1 MTDADLVADAAA
13 AALRIVLEIA
23 APVVLPV
30 LVAALVV
37 GLVQAATSISEAT
50 LSFVPKLVVAGVSLL
65 LFGALMLRLLTD
77 FTLELYDRIP
87 ALLH

>member
-13 AALRIVLEIA
+13 AALRVVLEIA

-30 LVAALVV
+30 LAAALLV

-50 LSFVPKLVVAGVSLL
+50 LSFVPKLVVAGTALL
-65 LFGALMLRLLTD
+65 LGGALMLRLLTD

-87 ALLH
+87 VLPR

>member
-1 MTDADLVADAAA
+1 MTDADIVADASLG
-13 AALRIVLEIA
+13 ALKLVLEIA

-30 LVAALVV
+30 LAAALLV

-50 LSFVPKLVVAGVSLL
+50 LSFVPKLVVAGLSLT

-87 ALLH
+87 MLLR

>member
-1 MTDADLVADAAA
+1 VTDSDLVADAAA
-13 AALRIVLEIA
+13 SALRIVLEIA

-30 LVAALVV
+30 LAAALLV

-50 LSFVPKLVVAGVSLL
+50 LSFVPKLVVAGAALL
-65 LFGALMLRLLTD
+65 LGGALMLRLLTD

-87 ALLH
+87 ALLR